1 MNGLCGHPGWAWIF
15 IIEGTISD
23 FSVSHRHRRDH
34 NDHWNHFLVDYC
46 GLSFRSDL
54 LFLTEEE
61 REIVTCRL
69 EADGQHG
76 VQAESYEWSYMCDS
90 FTDWKPW
97 TRMIMYM
104 GVDGALYA
112 FSLFL
117 PSIIFNMGYS
127 HPTTAQLMSVPPYAF
142 ACILVSHSPHQS
154 HLFRLSLLDSMQTAK
169 NKGVFSILACLVLE

>member
-23 FSVSHRHRRDH
+23 FSYLTDIGAITMIIGAIS
-34 NDHWNHFLVDYC
+34 WWIIVDFP
-46 GLSFRSDL
+46 SEAT
-54 LFLTEEE
+54 FLTEEE
-61 REIVTCRL
+61 REIVTRRL

-76 VQAESYEWSYMCDS
+76 ARAESYEWSYMRDS
-90 FTDWKPW
+90 FTDWKTW
-97 TRMIMYM
+97 TGMIMYM

-142 ACILVSHSPHQS
+142 ACILVSRSPHQS
-154 HLFRLSLLDSMQTAK
+154 NLFRLSLLDSMQTAK
-169 NKGVFSILACLVLE
+169 NRGVFSILACLVLG